1 MLPANKTITEISSA
15 KTQIESQPYNIEYE
29 LNPSVTYIFP
39 YKFYK
44 FIEQLV
50 TPTKLFPCEECN
62 KKEEM
67 LECYKKENAQL
78 KNENEF
84 LRTELNRLQTELIKK
99 TRKVS
104 LIPFEEILLEHTK
117 EPNNKIRIDKA
128 RSERQKEWLKMV
140 KAGKMSKIKYY
151 RMLKGMDQLTF
162 ARKLG
167 MAQPNVSRLERPG
180 YNVPVKTLAKIAKI
194 LKVPMEVLIE

>member
-29 LNPSVTYIFP
+29 FNPSVTYIFL
-39 YKFYK
+39 
-44 FIEQLV
+44 EELV
-50 TPTKLFPCEECN
+50 TLTKLFPCEECN

>member
-29 LNPSVTYIFP
+29 LNPSVTYIFL
-39 YKFYK
+39 
-44 FIEQLV
+44 EELV
-50 TPTKLFPCEECN
+50 TLTKLFPCEECN

-194 LKVPMEVLIE
+194 LKVPMEALIE

>member
-15 KTQIESQPYNIEYE
+15 KTQIESQPYNIECE
-29 LNPSVTYIFP
+29 LNPSVTYIFL
-39 YKFYK
+39 
-44 FIEQLV
+44 EELV

-194 LKVPMEVLIE
+194 LKVPMEALIE